1 MSIVTTYSV
10 EGMTCGGCAK
20 RVRTAL
26 DAALPEIDGIEIDP
40 KAGRV
45 QISTATPIS
54 QEAVRSAVEKSGYRF
69 AGVLS

>member
-1 MSIVTTYSV
+1 MSLVTTYAV

-26 DAALPEIDGIEIDP
+26 DDAIPGLDGIDIDP

-45 QISTATPIS
+45 QITTDVPVSE
-54 QEAVRSAVEKSGYRF
+54 EAIQAAVEKSGYRF